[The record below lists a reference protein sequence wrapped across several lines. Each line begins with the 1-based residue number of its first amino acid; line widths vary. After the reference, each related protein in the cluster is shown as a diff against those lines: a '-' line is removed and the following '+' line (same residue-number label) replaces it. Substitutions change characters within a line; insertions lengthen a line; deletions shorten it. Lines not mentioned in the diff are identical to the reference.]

1 MYFAKTKS
9 MCKLPEQFKNN
20 SRLHAYLLVCPDSS
34 LASRTALDISAS
46 LMCRH
51 TDKNTAQPC
60 GKCSDC
66 IKLMSGTHPDLH
78 IIGDA
83 AGKVGVDDIR
93 AVSDEAYLASNEA
106 DCKVFLLKNVEL
118 YNVQA
123 QNALL
128 KILEE
133 PPEGVKFVLTASGTS
148 SILPTVRSRLFTL
161 YLSGLGKNAYCRML
175 KEQRP
180 NADDA
185 LLAKMAA
192 FAARYEG
199 TVLSDMDE
207 KVYEKA
213 FGLAADYFSGNKSD
227 VLLEFPR
234 SKDSRK
240 NMLIYLQVFYLALEE
255 IMYAK
260 LYKTPDDAAFDESEL
275 RDGIMKTSSKRAAA
289 VLDGLEKAIIKIS
302 SPMNYSVN
310 LIAAELG
317 GVL

>member
-1 MYFAKTKS
+1 MNN
-9 MCKLPEQFKNN
+9 LPRQFINN

-34 LASRTALDISAS
+34 LASRTALEISAS
-46 LMCRH
+46 LMCRN
-51 TDKNTAQPC
+51 TDKNTAESC

-83 AGKVGVDDIR
+83 GNKVGVDDIR

-106 DCKVFLLKNVEL
+106 DCKVFLLKNADL

-161 YLSGLGKNAYCRML
+161 HLSGLGKNAYYQTL
-175 KEQRP
+175 KKARP
-180 NADDA
+180 GADDG
-185 LLAKMAA
+185 LLVRMAA
-192 FAARYEG
+192 FAAKYEG
-199 TVLSDMDE
+199 TELSEMDE

-213 FGLAADYFSGNKSD
+213 FSLAAEYFSGNKSD

-240 NMLIYLQVFYLALEE
+240 NMLIYLQVFYLALGE

-260 LYKTPDDAAFDESEL
+260 LYKIPEDAAFTESEL
-275 RDGIMKTSSKRAAA
+275 HDGIMKTSSKRAS
-289 VLDGLEKAIIKIS
+289 VILDGLEKAIIKIS